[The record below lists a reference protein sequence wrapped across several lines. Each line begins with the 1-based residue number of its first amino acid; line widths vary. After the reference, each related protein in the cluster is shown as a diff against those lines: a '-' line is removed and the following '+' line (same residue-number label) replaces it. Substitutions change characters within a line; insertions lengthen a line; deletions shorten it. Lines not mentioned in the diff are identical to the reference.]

1 MIIIIG
7 HVNMVIS
14 MITNDDYGEVIEIMV
29 TIGTATVM

>member
-7 HVNMVIS
+7 NVNMVLS
-14 MITNDDYGEVIEIMV
+14 MITNDDYGEVIEMMI